1 VQIIQRGTGA
11 PLVLIPGLQGK
22 WEYLAP
28 AVDALAGG
36 LRVITFPLCGEPGS
50 TVPLDGSDGF
60 DHDVAQVVA
69 VLDHLGIE
77 EAIICGISLGGLIA
91 IRFAALHPRRTRAL
105 ILASTPGPGWRIRKR
120 HALYTRV
127 PWLFGPLFL
136 AEAPRRLS
144 KELAAAFPDR
154 ARRRAFMR
162 SQLRLL
168 ATARLS
174 LTRMAARARMIA
186 SADFAAE
193 AGRIVAPTLI
203 VTGEPLLDYVVP
215 AEGSS
220 EYVRLIRGARAVVLE
235 RTGHLGSVTRPEAFA
250 AAVREFVAT
259 LERDRLVSSEGALF
273 DRGPLARGGA
283 PRRAG
288 THDAA

>member
-1 VQIIQRGTGA
+1 
-11 PLVLIPGLQGK
+11 
-22 WEYLAP
+22 
-28 AVDALAGG
+28 
-36 LRVITFPLCGEPGS
+36 
-50 TVPLDGSDGF
+50 
-60 DHDVAQVVA
+60 
-69 VLDHLGIE
+69 
-77 EAIICGISLGGLIA
+77 
-91 IRFAALHPRRTRAL
+91 
-105 ILASTPGPGWRIRKR
+105 
-120 HALYTRV
+120 
-127 PWLFGPLFL
+127 
-136 AEAPRRLS
+136 
-144 KELAAAFPDR
+144 
-154 ARRRAFMR
+154 MR

-168 ATARLS
+168 TTARLS

-220 EYVRLIRGARAVVLE
+220 EYVRLIRGARAIVLE

-250 AAVREFVAT
+250 GAVREFVAT

-288 THDAA
+288 TNDAA

>member
-1 VQIIQRGTGA
+1 
-11 PLVLIPGLQGK
+11 VLIPGLQGK
-22 WEYLAP
+22 WEYLTP
-28 AVDALAGG
+28 AVDALARSF
-36 LRVITFPLCGEPGS
+36 RVITFPLCGEPGA
-50 TVPLDGSDGF
+50 TFQLDGSDDF
-60 DHDVAQVVA
+60 DRDVAQVVA
-69 VLDHLGIE
+69 VLDRLGIDA
-77 EAIICGISLGGLIA
+77 AIICGISLGGLVA

-105 ILASTPGPGWRIRKR
+105 ILASTPGPAWRIRKR

-174 LTRMAARARMIA
+174 LTRMAARARMIT

-193 AGRIVAPTLI
+193 AGRVVAPTLI
-203 VTGEPLLDYVVP
+203 VTGEPRLDYVVP
-215 AEGSS
+215 AQGSS

-235 RTGHLGSVTRPEAFA
+235 RTGHLGSITRPEAFA
-250 AAVREFVAT
+250 DAVDEFVAT
-259 LERDRLVSSEGALF
+259 LERDPVVSSAGSVFDDGALA
-273 DRGPLARGGA
+273 PVGA

-288 THDAA
+288 TNDAA